1 MPITVPNQKTVIIH
15 KQKPDKDF
23 LQIKNSHWMA
33 VNKDLGPYALQ
44 LYLYLAKN
52 ADNYQFA
59 LSAQAA
65 ENEAGIKRT
74 SFHKYLNLLIAEGYL
89 MKRSGNT
96 YDFYEVPQGGQTKS
110 QGEQGRS
117 SHDFTSSQDEQ
128 DCSSIDIEI
137 DNTYKDNTNISEKDS
152 VVATPQAGGSPCTP
166 EQKQE
171 EKGNSEFT
179 FGEWRF

>member
-1 MPITVPNQKTVIIH
+1 
-15 KQKPDKDF
+15 
-23 LQIKNSHWMA
+23 
-33 VNKDLGPYALQ
+33 
-44 LYLYLAKN
+44 
-52 ADNYQFA
+52 
-59 LSAQAA
+59 
-65 ENEAGIKRT
+65 
-74 SFHKYLNLLIAEGYL
+74 

>member
-23 LQIKNSHWMA
+23 LQIKNSHWME
-33 VNKDLGPYALQ
+33 VNKQLGPYALQ

-65 ENEAGIKRT
+65 ENEAGIRRT

-89 MKRSGNT
+89 VKRNGNT

-110 QGEQGRS
+110 QSEQGCS
-117 SHDFTSSQDEQ
+117 SHDFTSSQEEQ
-128 DCSSIDIEI
+128 DCSPDDIEI

-166 EQKQE
+166 EQVEE
-171 EKGNSEFT
+171 EKGNDEFT
-179 FGEWRF
+179 LENWVF